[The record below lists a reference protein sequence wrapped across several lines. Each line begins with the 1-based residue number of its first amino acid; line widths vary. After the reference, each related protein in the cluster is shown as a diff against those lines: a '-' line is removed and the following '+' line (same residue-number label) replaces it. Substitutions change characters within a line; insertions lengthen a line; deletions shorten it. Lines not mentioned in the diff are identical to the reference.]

1 VVDETQ
7 QYSAAEMER
16 MMKVQDVLL
25 KAMAKKITWW
35 AAAEIIGVTDRT
47 MRRWR
52 SRLEKGGY
60 SGLADR
66 RKGKPSAQRIPLAMV
81 EKVLGLYKET
91 YYDLNIRHFHEK
103 LRDKHD
109 IELSYT
115 WVQKALQG
123 AGLVAKRHK
132 RGPHRRRRPRRPM
145 AGMLLHIDGSKHQ
158 WFGDDR
164 WYDLIV
170 ILDDATNEIYY
181 AQLVEEESTRTVMA
195 GLREVIET
203 QGLFCALYS
212 DRGSHFFV
220 TVKEGEKVDKQRLTQ
235 VGRAMKELG
244 VQMIAAYSPQ
254 ARGRSERSFG
264 TWQGRLPQEL
274 RLAGINTVEGANAFL
289 RGQYIGEFNAQFR
302 VPSPEK
308 GTAFRRTSR
317 TDLNWIFT
325 VQTERVVA
333 KDNTVAIGNRLWQ
346 IDQTRFRSTLAG
358 STVTIHQHLDES
370 ISIRYGPHVV
380 GRYDRR
386 GQKLAGPTQEK
397 RRGKG
402 GSMEGGENQEQ
413 VSSGSHTPLEISHN
427 PRDSHFPTAPATTAV
442 IHSAKA
448 KAEEVKAK
456 PKTKARAA

>member
-1 VVDETQ
+1 
-7 QYSAAEMER
+7 MR
-16 MMKVQDVLL
+16 VQDVLL

-52 SRLEKGGY
+52 ERLEEHGY
-60 SGLADR
+60 GGLADR
-66 RKGKPSAQRIPLAMV
+66 RKGKPSGKRIPLSQA
-81 EKVLGLYKET
+81 EEVLRLYQEM

-103 LRDKHD
+103 LREEHQ
-109 IELSYT
+109 IQLSYT

-123 AGLVAKRHK
+123 AGLVTKRLK

-145 AGMLLHIDGSKHQ
+145 PGMLLHIDGSKHR
-158 WFGDDR
+158 WFSDDR

-170 ILDDATNEIYY
+170 ILDDATSEIYY

-212 DRGSHFFV
+212 DRGSHFFL
-220 TVKEGEKVDKQRLTQ
+220 TVKEGEKVDKHRLTQ

-274 RLAGINTVEGANAFL
+274 RLAGITEVAEANRFL
-289 RGQYIGEFNAQFR
+289 REQYIAEFNSKFS
-302 VPSPEK
+302 VPAAEK
-308 GTAFRRTSR
+308 GTAFRRTGR
-317 TDLNWIFT
+317 TDLNLVFSVT
-325 VQTERVVA
+325 AERVVG
-333 KDNTVAIGNRLWQ
+333 KDNTVAMGNRHWQ
-346 IDQTRFRSTLAG
+346 IEKTRFRHTLAG
-358 STVTIHQHLDES
+358 CTVTVHEHLDAT
-370 ISIRYGPHVV
+370 ISIRFGPHVV
-380 GRYDRR
+380 GRYD
-386 GQKLAGPTQEK
+386 QKGERLTSTTTAK

-402 GSMEGGENQEQ
+402 GSMEAGENQKQ
-413 VSSGSHTPLEISHN
+413 VSTVSHTTLEIS
-427 PRDSHFPTAPATTAV
+427 PKARDSHFSTAPITASVIATKT
-442 IHSAKA
+442 KA
-448 KAEEVKAK
+448 KAK
-456 PKTKARAA
+456 PKPKAAA

>member
-1 VVDETQ
+1 
-7 QYSAAEMER
+7 
-16 MMKVQDVLL
+16 MKVQDVLL

-35 AAAEIIGVTDRT
+35 AAAEIIGVSDRT

-52 SRLEKGGY
+52 DRLERDGY

-66 RKGKPSAQRIPLAMV
+66 RKGKESAQRIPLATA
-81 EKVLGLYKET
+81 EEVLRLYREE

-103 LRDKHD
+103 LQDEHN
-109 IELSYT
+109 IGLSYT

-145 AGMLLHIDGSKHQ
+145 PGMLLHIDGSKHQ
-158 WFGDDR
+158 WLNDDR

-170 ILDDATNEIYY
+170 ILDDATSKIYY

-195 GLREVIET
+195 ALREVIET
-203 QGLFCALYS
+203 EGLFCALYS

-220 TVKEGEKVDKQRLTQ
+220 TVKEGEKVDKHRPTQ

-274 RLAGINTVEGANAFL
+274 RLAGINTVEGANTFL
-289 RGQYIGEFNAQFR
+289 REKYIAEFNVQFS
-302 VPSPEK
+302 VAAAEK

-317 TDLNWIFT
+317 SDLNWIFT

-333 KDNTVAIGNRLWQ
+333 KDNTVAIGGQRWQ
-346 IDQTRFRSTLAG
+346 IDKTKFCSTLAG
-358 STVTIHQHLDES
+358 STVTIHEHLDETV
-370 ISIRYGPHVV
+370 SIRFGPHLV
-380 GRYDRR
+380 GRFDKS
-386 GQKLAGPTQEK
+386 GEQLKAPTPEE

-402 GSMEGGENQEQ
+402 GSLEAGENQKQ
-413 VSSGSHTPLEISHN
+413 VSTGSHTPLEIS
-427 PRDSHFPTAPATTAV
+427 PKTRDSHFPTAPTTV
-442 IHSAKA
+442 SALSKTKA
-448 KAEEVKAK
+448 KAK
-456 PKTKARAA
+456 PKTKAAA